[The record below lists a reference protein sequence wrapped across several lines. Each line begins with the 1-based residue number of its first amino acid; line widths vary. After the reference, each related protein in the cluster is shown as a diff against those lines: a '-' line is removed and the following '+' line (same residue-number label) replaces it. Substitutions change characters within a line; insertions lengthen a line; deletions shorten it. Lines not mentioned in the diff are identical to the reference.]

1 MNIGLKEAK
10 SNKADEFY
18 TQYED
23 IDKELR
29 YYQNKFANKV
39 VFCNCDNPKYSQ
51 FWAYFHKN
59 FQVLHLKRLIALYL
73 DKNNQ
78 AILWDYIGGKD
89 TDLEDA
95 TRVELHESGD
105 FRSDTSKRIMAASD
119 IIVTNPPFS
128 LFREYILQLFEY
140 NKDFLIIGNMNAITC
155 KDVFPLLKNNQMWYG
170 ASIHS
175 GDRKFTVPNDYELN
189 AAGCGVDEQGNSYI
203 KVKGVRWFT
212 NLDYNKRHDALTLT
226 KLYDVEYYPMYD
238 NYAAINVNKY
248 SEIPKDYTGIMG
260 VPITFMDFYCPDQF
274 EIIGIS
280 ASWCET
286 EEMRKL
292 KLSDKYR
299 HNPILKGK
307 EMYRRIFIKRI
318 KGTVE

>member
-1 MNIGLKEAK
+1 MAKTPLSLTDNEKLKGRPTGFNIHVQDLSISKGAGFVVVYTGNILTMPGLP
-10 SNKADEFY
+10 
-18 TQYED
+18 
-23 IDKELR
+23 
-29 YYQNKFANKV
+29 KV
-39 VFCNCDNPKYSQ
+39 P
-51 FWAYFHKN
+51 
-59 FQVLHLKRLIALYL
+59 
-73 DKNNQ
+73 
-78 AILWDYIGGKD
+78 
-89 TDLEDA
+89 
-95 TRVELHESGD
+95 
-105 FRSDTSKRIMAASD
+105 AA
-119 IIVTNPPFS
+119 V
-128 LFREYILQLFEY
+128 
-140 NKDFLIIGNMNAITC
+140 NM
-155 KDVFPLLKNNQMWYG
+155 
-170 ASIHS
+170 
-175 GDRKFTVPNDYELN
+175 
-189 AAGCGVDEQGNSYI
+189 GVDEQGNSYI

-274 EIIGIS
+274 EIVGIS

-307 EMYRRIFIKRI
+307 EMYRRVFIKRI
-318 KGTVE
+318 KGNVE